1 MSSGAG
7 HILDMMNRMKQN
19 RALRNSQRNKF
30 KNNRDAVLGKDSR
43 GPAINNPQVSEEQLL
58 KIKKEIQNKAQRR
71 KNIQSIFLALIAL
84 STILAVYYF
93 LQMMY

>member
-30 KNNRDAVLGKDSR
+30 KNNLDAVLGKDSR
-43 GPAINNPQVSEEQLL
+43 GPAINNPQISEEQLL
-58 KIKKEIQNKAQRR
+58 QIKKEIQNKAQRR
-71 KNIQSIFLALIAL
+71 KSIQSIFLALIAL
-84 STILAVYYF
+84 SAILAVYYF

>member
-1 MSSGAG
+1 
-7 HILDMMNRMKQN
+7 MMNRMKQN

-43 GPAINNPQVSEEQLL
+43 GAAINNPQVSEEHLL

-71 KNIQSIFLALIAL
+71 KNIQSIFLTLIAL